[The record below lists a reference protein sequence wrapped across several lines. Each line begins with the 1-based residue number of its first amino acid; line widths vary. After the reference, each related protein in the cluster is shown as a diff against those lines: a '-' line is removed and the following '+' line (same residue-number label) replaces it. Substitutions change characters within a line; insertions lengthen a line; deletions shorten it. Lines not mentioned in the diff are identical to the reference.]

1 MSSIEYELFTKWQR
15 EFILRKCIQKIKET
29 GAYDYILIDAP
40 PTLGGWVMNI
50 LCASDKV
57 IIPVEASPWGMFGLA
72 NMFEFL
78 NEVKQISPELE
89 VAGIAVTKV
98 DTRKNYYKQTMET
111 LHELED
117 IHVFEQIIRVDSS
130 IEWSQDNSIPVVE
143 YKKSS
148 RSAKEY
154 TKISG
159 GGNEIMS
166 VGKESIRRAASAGA
180 KRTTK
185 TTAKT
190 ADTAAVKTTARTTTK
205 TAAKTAAKA
214 TFEKKTVK
222 KSVVSTQ
229 DTKKLEA
236 VFVTENKNETVEGP
250 VRIKEE
256 LPVYLL

>member
-1 MSSIEYELFTKWQR
+1 
-15 EFILRKCIQKIKET
+15 
-29 GAYDYILIDAP
+29 
-40 PTLGGWVMNI
+40 
-50 LCASDKV
+50 
-57 IIPVEASPWGMFGLA
+57 
-72 NMFEFL
+72 
-78 NEVKQISPELE
+78 
-89 VAGIAVTKV
+89 
-98 DTRKNYYKQTMET
+98 
-111 LHELED
+111 
-117 IHVFEQIIRVDSS
+117 
-130 IEWSQDNSIPVVE
+130 
-143 YKKSS
+143 
-148 RSAKEY
+148 
-154 TKISG
+154 
-159 GGNEIMS
+159 MS

-190 ADTAAVKTTARTTTK
+190 ADKTTARTTTK